1 MLTESGF
8 YLTQEMVLIMLN
20 AVNMSKVSLKCRPN
34 TVAQYRAHIT
44 WKLRV
49 PGEKLSSSIK
59 VIIMGLDTVWAK
71 SKVPM
76 ANAGSIRNTFKVVMV
91 AYLVESS

>member
-8 YLTQEMVLIMLN
+8 CLTQKMVLIMLN
-20 AVNMSKVSLKCRPN
+20 AVNMSIKVRLKCWPN
-34 TVAQYRAHIT
+34 AVAQYRAHIT

-59 VIIMGLDTVWAK
+59 VIIMGSGHSVGKIK
-71 SKVPM
+71 SPH
-76 ANAGSIRNTFKVVMV
+76 G
-91 AYLVESS
+91 

>member
-8 YLTQEMVLIMLN
+8 YLTQKMVLIILN
-20 AVNMSKVSLKCRPN
+20 AVNMSFKVSLKCWPN

-44 WKLRV
+44 QKQRV

-59 VIIMGLDTVWAK
+59 VIITGSGHSVGKIK
-71 SKVPM
+71 SPH
-76 ANAGSIRNTFKVVMV
+76 G
-91 AYLVESS
+91 